1 MSANANVT
9 NPEKPKTVL
18 IVAANP
24 AVSPQTG
31 WPIGFW
37 WAELTHP
44 YHAFREAGYALE
56 IRSPAGGTLEAD
68 GFSDPEHESGY
79 AADDFVSLGFKRS
92 PRHAA
97 LLRDTA
103 SIADVDPADYDAIFL
118 VGGQSP
124 MVTFIEDHALH
135 ALVARFYEAGK
146 VTALVCHATCVLL
159 EAKLSSGE
167 LLVAGKTWT
176 GFADAEERFAD
187 DFVGQT
193 IQPFW
198 IEEQARKLEATNF
211 VVGPA
216 FRDFA
221 VRDGR
226 LITGQ
231 QQFSGAAAAA
241 LVIEAL
247 GR

>member
-1 MSANANVT
+1 MSSNANQT
-9 NPEKPKTVL
+9 NPDAPKRIL

-24 AVSPQTG
+24 ATSTVTN
-31 WPIGFW
+31 WPVGFW

-44 YHAFREAGYALE
+44 YWAFVEAGYEVE
-56 IRSPAGGTLEAD
+56 IRSPEGGALVAD
-68 GFSDPEHESGY
+68 GFSDPEDPSGY
-79 AADDFVSLGFKRS
+79 AADDIVSLGFKHS
-92 PRHAA
+92 PKHRA
-97 LLRDTA
+97 LLEDTKA
-103 SIADVDPADYDAIFL
+103 ITDINPARYDGLFL

-124 MVTFIEDHALH
+124 MFTFRGNEAVQG
-135 ALVARFYEAGK
+135 LVRSFYEAGK
-146 VTALVCHATCVLL
+146 VTALVCHATCALL
-159 EAKLSSGE
+159 ETKLSSGE

-176 GFADAEERFAD
+176 GFANSEEKFAD
-187 DFVGQT
+187 DYVGQR

-198 IEEQARKLEATNF
+198 IEDEARKLEGTNF
-211 VVGPA
+211 VVDQR
-216 FRDFA
+216 FRAFA
-221 VRDGR
+221 VRDGL